1 MAVTSAAGAQSVGG
15 GLWVQI
21 QLQQAR
27 QNADRAEQQ
36 AAALQAKAQS
46 AQSVAD
52 RAQENA
58 RSLQVASRQA
68 QGEAAQARQNLA
80 TRSSVGEGASRVG
93 DSEAQIGKVLQ
104 SNTVKAGSITAI
116 SESSAPVLNAAGQQ
130 TGTLV
135 NVTA

>member
-1 MAVTSAAGAQSVGG
+1 MAVSSAAGAQSASS
-15 GLWVQI
+15 GLWAQLQI
-21 QLQQAR
+21 QQAR
-27 QNADRAEQQ
+27 QAADRAEQQ

-58 RSLQVASRQA
+58 RSLQVQSRQA
-68 QGEAAQARQNLA
+68 QGDASQARLNLA
-80 TRSSVGEGASRVG
+80 SQDSAGQVQSQLG
-93 DSEAQIGKVLQ
+93 DLKAQISEVLK
-104 SNTVKAGSITAI
+104 SDTLNTTPVVATTPVIN
-116 SESSAPVLNAAGQQ
+116 SSGQA